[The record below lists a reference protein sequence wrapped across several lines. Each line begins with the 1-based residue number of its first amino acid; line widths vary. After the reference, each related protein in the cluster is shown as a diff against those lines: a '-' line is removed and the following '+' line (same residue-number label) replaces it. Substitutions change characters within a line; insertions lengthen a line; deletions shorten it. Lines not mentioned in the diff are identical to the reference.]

1 MTRAQKMF
9 SEALIVIGL
18 LAAVWIAVGRVMVEQ
33 TNLTVGMAVDWQ
45 EVVRLAAS
53 EGVGPRDVLVA
64 LESAG
69 ATHLAVPEEALSDLT
84 ERGEVALFRRGDV
97 DVVEVYGD
105 DDATLQRVAQALK
118 ARFPGTYQKT
128 TMPDGETWLSVPAA
142 AVSVPDAGV
151 GYPRAALATANA
163 LGLRLVVRP
172 RWQGVRTPAAIS
184 HVMQAAGDARA
195 EMVVF
200 DGEQVVGFP
209 EHVDVTAQKIRQ
221 MGLTFGLIE
230 LVPQFGA
237 SRLAMRLRHQL
248 VRVHSITEPEMRTI
262 GRRRAVE
269 RLVRAARERGVRL
282 LYVRMLP
289 ASDAGLLEGNAEY
302 LRDVQS
308 GLRAAGLKTGVPR
321 PHAPFSTAPWRLA
334 LVQLGVVGAALWL
347 LQALFGLKGG
357 HFWPLAAVLIAGGA
371 AAMFVAQDLGRT
383 VAALGAAVLLPII
396 AVCYAGRA
404 ATAPAGG
411 RPGLLR
417 ALPEVIGAFLIVCA
431 VSAFSGLLVV
441 GLLGDTTFMIK
452 VAQFRGVKV
461 AQLLPILVVALVW
474 LARST
479 GSYQRAVS
487 EATPEMVDY
496 RSGETVAEW
505 PALWRG
511 LREAFAS
518 LVAYWHVAAAFAALV
533 LLALLML
540 RSGNQPEG
548 AVLPMEL
555 EIRSLLD
562 RLLVVRPRTKEVF
575 LGHPV
580 MLLGLLLALRAQR
593 RGLWIALAVGTI
605 GQISLVNSFCHIHTP
620 LLLTLMRVLN
630 GMWLGAVGGL
640 VLCAVWD
647 ALGGAPQ
654 PEAEPAPPE
663 QPGDEQ

>member
-9 SEALIVIGL
+9 TEALIVIGL
-18 LAAVWIAVGRVMVEQ
+18 LAAVWVAVGRVMVEQ
-33 TNLTVGMAVDWQ
+33 TNRSVGMAVDWQ
-45 EVVRLAAS
+45 EVVQLAGCQ
-53 EGVGPRDVLVA
+53 GVAPRDVLVA

-69 ATHLAVPEEALSDLT
+69 ATHLAVAEEPLEDIIS
-84 ERGEVALFRRGDV
+84 RGEVALFRRGGA
-97 DVVEVYGD
+97 VEVYSD

-118 ARFPGTYQKT
+118 TRFPGTYQKT
-128 TMPDGETWLSVPAA
+128 TMPEGETWLSVPPA

-151 GYPRAALATANA
+151 GYPRAALAAANA
-163 LGLRLVVRP
+163 LGLKLVLRP
-172 RWQGVRTPAAIS
+172 RWQGVRTAAAIS
-184 HVMQAAGDARA
+184 HVMQAAGDAGA
-195 EMVVF
+195 EIVVF

-209 EHVDVTAQKIRQ
+209 EHVDVTAHQ
-221 MGLTFGLIE
+221 MRRLGLTFGLIE
-230 LVPQFGA
+230 LTPQLGA
-237 SRLAMRLRHQL
+237 QGLATRLRHQV

-262 GRRRAVE
+262 GVRRAVE
-269 RLVRAARERGVRL
+269 RFVRAARERGVRL
-282 LYVRMLP
+282 LYLRMLP
-289 ASDAGLLEGNAEY
+289 ASDAGLLEGNADY
-302 LRDVQS
+302 LHAVQT
-308 GLRAAGLKTGVPR
+308 GLRETGLTSGIPR
-321 PHAPFSTAPWRLA
+321 PYAPLSTAPWRLA
-334 LVQLGVVGAALWL
+334 LVQLGVVGAGLWL
-347 LQALFGLKGG
+347 LQALFGLQGR
-357 HFWPLAAVLIAGGA
+357 HFWPLALVLIAGGA

-383 VAALGAAVLLPII
+383 VAALGAAVVFPII

-404 ATAPAGG
+404 ATAPEDG

-417 ALPEVIGAFLIVCA
+417 ALPELIGAFLIVCA
-431 VSAFSGLLVV
+431 VSAFGGLLVV
-441 GLLGDTTFMIK
+441 GLLGETTFMIK

-461 AQLLPILVVALVW
+461 AQLLPILAVALVW

-479 GSYQRAVS
+479 RSYEEAVS
-487 EATPEMVDY
+487 DATPEMVDY

-518 LVAYWHVAAAFAALV
+518 LVAYWHVAAVFAALA
-533 LLALLML
+533 LLAMLML

-555 EIRSLLD
+555 ELRSVLD

-580 MLLGLLLALRAQR
+580 MLLGLLLALRDTR

-620 LLLTLMRVLN
+620 LLLTVMRVLN

-640 VLCAVWD
+640 VLCVIWD
-647 ALGGAPQ
+647 ALGGAPP
-654 PEAEPAPPE
+654 PEAGSAPPE
-663 QPGDEQ
+663 QPDDEQ